1 MLWQIKAVCAREVFL
16 CFLSAI
22 LLALSFSFS
31 QCWILTWL
39 AFLPLFLAA
48 RGKNIFQI
56 FTLFYI
62 TGLIFWSSA
71 IYWLIHVTLLGQI
84 ILIAYLALYFGIFG
98 ILISTSI
105 KQPTSYS
112 LLFIPSAWVLL
123 EYIRSH
129 LFTGF
134 PWSLLGYS
142 QYANLPVIQV
152 ADIAGVWGVSFL
164 TMMVN
169 VAIYSGIGYRVSG
182 IVRIKK
188 ALIPILGIIIILI
201 YGYYK
206 IYRIPNPESRIP
218 LKVSVVQGNIPQV
231 LKWHSASREFI
242 MDRYLGL
249 TDEVQANAPDL
260 IIWPEASLPVVAED
274 EPDYYER
281 VIRYTETMATPLLF
295 GAVTKRDGIY
305 YNSALLLSKEG
316 KLLKRYDKLHLVP
329 FGEYIPFRNTFR
341 FLESIVPIG
350 DIAPGEAYTI
360 FDLQP
365 RELTQAGS
373 YKFGVLICFE
383 DIFPDLAR
391 GFVKRGAEFLV
402 NITNDAWFGKTTEA
416 YQHLAASVFRAVEN
430 RVYVVRAANTG
441 VSGFIDPQGRIISL
455 VKNAGGDSIFTT
467 GHATQEISPQRG
479 PTFYGRYGD
488 SFVGICFIYIMIWA
502 VSKRGNYHV

>member
-1 MLWQIKAVCAREVFL
+1 MLRQIKAFCARELLL
-16 CFLSAI
+16 CLLSAI
-22 LLALSFSFS
+22 LLALSFSFT
-31 QCWILTWL
+31 QCWILAWF
-39 AFLPLFLAA
+39 AFLPLFLGA
-48 RGKNIFQI
+48 RGKNIFQT
-56 FTLFYI
+56 FVFFYI

-98 ILISTSI
+98 VLISTSI
-105 KQPTSYS
+105 KQPTFYS
-112 LLFIPSAWVLL
+112 LLFIPSAWVLF
-123 EYIRSH
+123 EYIRSY

-134 PWSLLGYS
+134 PWALLGYS

-152 ADIAGVWGVSFL
+152 ADIAGAWGVSFL

-169 VAIYSGIGYRVSG
+169 AAVYSVSG
-182 IVRIKK
+182 LRFAAIGKRPRY
-188 ALIPILGIIIILI
+188 LLLPILCLIFTLI
-201 YGYYK
+201 YGYYQL
-206 IYRIPNPESRIP
+206 SRSSLPASRSP
-218 LKVSVVQGNIPQV
+218 LKISVVQGNIPQA

-242 MDRYLGL
+242 MERYLGL
-249 TDEVQANAPDL
+249 TDELKASAPDL

-274 EPDYYER
+274 EPAYFER
-281 VIRYTETMATPLLF
+281 LIRYTETMATPLLF

-316 KLLKRYDKLHLVP
+316 KLLERYDKLHLVP

-350 DIAPGEAYTI
+350 DIAPGEDYTI
-360 FDLQP
+360 FYFQP

-383 DIFPDLAR
+383 DIFPELAR

-430 RVYVVRAANTG
+430 RVYLVRAANTG
-441 VSGFIDPQGRIISL
+441 VSGFIDPHGRIISL
-455 VKNAGGDSIFTT
+455 VKNAGEEAIFTA
-467 GHATQEISPQRG
+467 GHATQEIFPQRE

-488 SFVGICFIYIMIWA
+488 FFVGVCLLLVILKTLF
-502 VSKRGNYHV
+502 VTD